1 MIEPAFAILTGIF
14 AAVGTYLILSRA
26 LIRIVI
32 GIVLLGNGVNLLI
45 FVAGRL
51 GRGAPPVLPASGSVR
66 VADVVNPLP
75 QALILTAIV
84 IGFAMFAFLIVL
96 AFRAYQEMDADDT
109 DHMRLAEPQGEPKP
123 PLEY

>member
-51 GRGAPPVLPASGSVR
+51 GRGAAPVLPASGSVR
-66 VADVVNPLP
+66 VADVVNP
-75 QALILTAIV
+75 
-84 IGFAMFAFLIVL
+84 
-96 AFRAYQEMDADDT
+96 
-109 DHMRLAEPQGEPKP
+109 
-123 PLEY
+123 